1 MNGVPERLRHFV
13 DYRRGDVEL
22 GGWIRLHLLTERF
35 IGRAFA
41 FDFLLQHE
49 DAVEQTLW
57 PWRTAGDVDVDR
69 DDAVDALHDGVVVE
83 HATARR
89 ARAHRDTPFGLGHLL
104 PDATQHRREL
114 ERHSARANEQ
124 VGLARRKRLALHAE
138 PCEVVVTCGSRHELD
153 RAACCAERHGP
164 ERILTAPV
172 HKLIELRRDPGF
184 VAGEL
189 LDVWLRAWTQSH
201 WKAPFFHT

>member
-83 HATARR
+83 HAAARR
-89 ARAHRDTPFGLGHLL
+89 ARAHRDAPFRLGHLL
-104 PDATQHRREL
+104 PDTTQHRREL
-114 ERHSARANEQ
+114 ERHSARADEE
-124 VGLARRKRLALHAE
+124 VGLARRERLAFHAE
-138 PCEVVVTCGSRHELD
+138 AREVVIARGGRHELD
-153 RAACCAERHGP
+153 RAARGAERHGP
-164 ERILTAPV
+164 QRVLAPPV
-172 HKLIELRRDPGF
+172 HELIELRRDPGL
-184 VAGEL
+184 VTGE
-189 LDVWLRAWTQSH
+189 
-201 WKAPFFHT
+201 FFDIRLG